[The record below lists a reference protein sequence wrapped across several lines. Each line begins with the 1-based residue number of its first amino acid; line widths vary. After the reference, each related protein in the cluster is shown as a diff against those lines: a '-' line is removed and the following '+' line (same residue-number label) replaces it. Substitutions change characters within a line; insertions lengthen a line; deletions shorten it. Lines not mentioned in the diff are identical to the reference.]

1 MVAHGVRPDSASA
14 GARSGGGRRVRGE
27 QTTMPSESDKYVLRR
42 DLRVRRAAH
51 FRIDYRAELN
61 PAQYEAVITT
71 DGPVLVVAGAGTGK
85 TRTLVYRVAR
95 LVESG
100 VDPAQILLL
109 TFTRKAAGEMLRR
122 ASLLLDGRCDRVA
135 GGTFHS
141 FANTTLRRYG
151 RALGLE
157 SHFTILDR
165 GDAEDVINLLR
176 ADSGLDKQDKRFP
189 RKQAIA
195 EMYSMAVNKSVPL
208 PQLIEDDYSHLL
220 DHLPRLV
227 ALQERYTA
235 YKAERQLLD
244 YDDLLVKLRDLL
256 TRAEPREALSRTS
269 RYIMVDEYQDTNA
282 LQAEIVRQLG
292 AAHGNVMA
300 VGDDA
305 QSIYS
310 FRGANFRNIMDFPA
324 LFPGTRIIALEENYR
339 STQPVLDLTN
349 AIIAPAPERYTKN
362 LFTSRTEG
370 PAPVLVA
377 AETEQFQ
384 SRFVCQRVLEL
395 REEGVP
401 LSDIAVLFRS
411 SFHAFDLE
419 LELARHDIPFVKRGG
434 FKFIETA
441 HIKDALAHLR
451 VVVNPQDVISW
462 HRLLLLLDGVGPK
475 ASGEIIRWVLS
486 EGAPAERLEHFPRRT
501 FSTELRRLAGLL
513 RRLQQPGATPEE
525 QVDEVLRYYEPILKR
540 VHREDYPKRRK
551 DLEQFAT
558 IAARY
563 RELGSLLTDVA
574 LEPPG
579 DSVGDVLAADADAAA
594 EGRLILSTVHSAKG
608 LEWHS
613 VFIIWAADGRFPSAY
628 STLDDDLEEERRL
641 LYVAATRAKQ
651 ELYMT
656 YPINIFDRGLGMVM
670 GRPSRFVEDIVPE
683 RLRRLSL
690 VEQEPQ
696 WDE

>member
-1 MVAHGVRPDSASA
+1 MHP
-14 GARSGGGRRVRGE
+14 
-27 QTTMPSESDKYVLRR
+27 ESDKYVLRR
-42 DLRVRRAAH
+42 GLAGRRDDQ
-51 FRIDYRAELN
+51 FRIDYRGELN
-61 PAQYEAVITT
+61 PAQYEAVAAT
-71 DGPVLVVAGAGTGK
+71 DGPILVVAGAGTGK
-85 TRTLVYRVAR
+85 TRTLVYRVAH

-151 RALGLE
+151 RVLGLE
-157 SHFTILDR
+157 SNFTILDR
-165 GDAEDVINLLR
+165 GDSEDVINLLR
-176 ADSGLDKQDKRFP
+176 ANLGLDKKDKRFP

-195 EMYSMAVNKSVPL
+195 EMYSMAINKSVPL
-208 PQLIEDDYSHLL
+208 PQLIEDAYTHLL
-220 DHLPRLV
+220 DHLPQLV
-227 ALQERYTA
+227 ELHERYVA

-256 TRAEPREALSRTS
+256 LNHPETQERLSRIY

-282 LQAEIVRQLG
+282 LQAEIVRRL
-292 AAHGNVMA
+292 ASEHTNVMA

-310 FRGANFRNIMDFPA
+310 FRGANFRNIMDFPT

-362 LFTSRTEG
+362 LFTAKTQG
-370 PAPVLVA
+370 THPVLVA

-384 SRFVCQRVLEL
+384 SRFVCQRILEL

-401 LSDIAVLFRS
+401 LTDIAVLFRS
-411 SFHAFDLE
+411 SFHSFDLE
-419 LELARHDIPFVKRGG
+419 LELTRHDIPFVKRGG
-434 FKFIETA
+434 FKFMETA

-451 VVVNPQDVISW
+451 VVVNPRDAISW
-462 HRLLLLLDGVGPK
+462 HRILLLLEGIGPK
-475 ASGEIIRWVLS
+475 ASDEIIRWIV
-486 EGAPAERLEHFPRRT
+486 GDGTPAERLERFPRRA
-501 FSTELRRLAGLL
+501 FSTELQGLAGLL
-513 RRLQQPGATPEE
+513 RRLHQPDATPEA

-563 RELGSLLTDVA
+563 RELGVLLTDMA
-574 LEPPG
+574 LEPPT
-579 DSVGDVLAADADAAA
+579 DSVGDVLAADLD
-594 EGRLILSTVHSAKG
+594 EGLLTLSTIHSAKG
-608 LEWHS
+608 LEWHT
-613 VFIIWAADGRFPSAY
+613 VFIIWAADGKFPSVY
-628 STLDDDLEEERRL
+628 SLHDDEIEEERRL
-641 LYVAATRAKQ
+641 MYVAATRAKE
-651 ELYMT
+651 ELYIT

-670 GRPSRFVEDIVPE
+670 GKPSRFIEDIAPE
-683 RLRRLSL
+683 LLRPLTL
-690 VEQEPQ
+690 VEQEPA